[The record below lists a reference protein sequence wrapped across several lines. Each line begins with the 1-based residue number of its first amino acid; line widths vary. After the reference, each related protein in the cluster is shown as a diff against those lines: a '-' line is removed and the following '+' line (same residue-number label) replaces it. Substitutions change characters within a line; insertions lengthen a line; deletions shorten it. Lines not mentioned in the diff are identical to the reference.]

1 MRPGFG
7 YFPLIFDQ
15 AARDQMVVSGTDQT
29 ATTEASGRTASA
41 GRWVYLP
48 EDVAR
53 QHPLYGV
60 FGWAL
65 ILLAFLFAA
74 PLALV
79 VQDIRLLWGGHRIP
93 TQFWFVLGLDVVLL
107 GAAWVAAL
115 KLGREQASFLPHFL
129 LAALIGLGS
138 AALFFMVM
146 TAGVPPEYQ
155 DRGSF
160 GLVLRGLPVV
170 LWIAYVLFSRRISVT
185 IRKRVH
191 AEDPFLRAQWMTDRP
206 TGLRPTGARGTV
218 YARPY
223 RTQPLEHPPADADAE
238 EGAAATP
245 SVEQQPSQ
253 AAAPAAVEHTTPVPH
268 QGRPVYPPVT
278 TQTTVRPPGPPSSMP
293 VPVAA
298 GRPSVPPPPRMPG
311 FGESAGGDASQHKR
325 WENSLVLDRL
335 RRLQIAHDEGLIS
348 SSELQAKREE
358 ILREL

>member
-1 MRPGFG
+1 
-7 YFPLIFDQ
+7 
-15 AARDQMVVSGTDQT
+15 MVVSGTDQT

-74 PLALV
+74 PLVLV
-79 VQDIRLLWGGHRIP
+79 VQDVRLILSGHRIP
-93 TQFWFVLGLDVVLL
+93 TQFWFVLGVDVLLL
-107 GAAWVAAL
+107 GAAWAAAL
-115 KLGREQASFLPHFL
+115 KLGREQVSFLPHFF
-129 LAALIGLGS
+129 LAALIGLVS
-138 AALFFMVM
+138 AALFFMVL
-146 TAGVPPEYQ
+146 TTGVPPEYQ

-160 GLVLRGLPVV
+160 GLVLRGLPIL

-185 IRKRVH
+185 VRKRVH
-191 AEDPFLRAQWMTDRP
+191 VEDPFLRAQWMTDRP
-206 TGLRPTGARGTV
+206 AGLRPTGARGTV

-223 RTQPLEHPPADADAE
+223 RTQPLDHPPTEDEEMPAPASASSAE
-238 EGAAATP
+238 LPPTARVAST
-245 SVEQQPSQ
+245 V
-253 AAAPAAVEHTTPVPH
+253 APAAETPAPAPH

-278 TQTTVRPPGPPSSMP
+278 TNTTVRPPGPAHAASSMP
-293 VPVAA
+293 VPVA
-298 GRPSVPPPPRMPG
+298 GRPSVPPPPRMSD
-311 FGESAGGDASQHKR
+311 FGDHTGGDASIHKR